1 MQDTHDAF
9 YCVVD
14 LHAITLPQDPKT
26 LRQRT
31 RVAAAQLF
39 AAGLDPDRCTVFVQS
54 HVPEH
59 TELTWVLGCLTRMG
73 ELRRMTQFKDKAAKG
88 GDAQASLGLFSYP
101 VLQAADILLY
111 QTEQVPVG
119 EDQRQHLELSRDL
132 AIRFNHRYG
141 TTFTV
146 PAAYILG
153 GVAKI
158 TDLQD
163 PTAKMSKSSSSPQG
177 IIDVLDEPAV
187 IRRKIARAVTDAE
200 SVIRADEVAKPGVTN
215 LLLTLREIA
224 LAYGLAI
231 AAGLGCGFALGLN
244 RVVGRAYAPILGA
257 LYAVP
262 AVVWYPSLMLFF
274 GLDAASKIAFGFL
287 LGFFPIT
294 LAVLAG
300 IRQVNP
306 HMLVVA
312 RAFGARPLTIFV
324 KVMVPAMMFT
334 LVGGLRT
341 GLALS
346 VIGVIVGEILGS
358 KSGMG
363 SLINHAYGLF
373 RTSDYVALVL
383 VTLVLVV
390 GSDAVASL
398 VERRAQRWSDSA

>member
-1 MQDTHDAF
+1 MRVLALRAAILAAF
-9 YCVVD
+9 LLAWEGAARAANPLLYVPPS
-14 LHAITLPQDPKT
+14 AALP
-26 LRQRT
+26 
-31 RVAAAQLF
+31 A
-39 AAGLDPDRCTVFVQS
+39 
-54 HVPEH
+54 
-59 TELTWVLGCLTRMG
+59 LGRLLAL
-73 ELRRMTQFKDKAAKG
+73 E
-88 GDAQASLGLFSYP
+88 SYP
-101 VLQAADILLY
+101 DL
-111 QTEQVPVG
+111 VP
-119 EDQRQHLELSRDL
+119 S
-132 AIRFNHRYG
+132 
-141 TTFTV
+141 
-146 PAAYILG
+146 
-153 GVAKI
+153 
-158 TDLQD
+158 
-163 PTAKMSKSSSSPQG
+163 
-177 IIDVLDEPAV
+177 
-187 IRRKIARAVTDAE
+187 
-200 SVIRADEVAKPGVTN
+200 
-215 LLLTLREIA
+215 LLLTLREIVI
-224 LAYGLAI
+224 AYGLAI
-231 AAGLGCGFALGLN
+231 AAGLGCGAALGLN
-244 RVVGRAYAPILGA
+244 RVIGRAYAPIVGA

-306 HMLVVA
+306 HMLAVA

-373 RTSDYVALVL
+373 RTADYVALVL
-383 VTLVLVV
+383 VTLTLVV

-398 VERRAQRWSDSA
+398 VERRAQRWSE